1 MREEMLEEL
10 QQKERQLQELIQK
23 KNSLGEQVK
32 KLQGD
37 ETSVRMEN
45 DLLLQKNDELEDT
58 VCSIG

>member
-1 MREEMLEEL
+1 MLEEL